1 MCHGDCF
8 YPAGTAIDGGG
19 TTLHATHQ
27 NHPFR
32 PVFMRGEAYASLKN
46 ALEVL
51 LSRTSL
57 DLGSRVSQHT
67 SKHPIETQKLSPLL
81 CSMRVNPTKTGGARA
96 GRAGRWLGAR
106 SVALNVV

>member
-67 SKHPIETQKLSPLL
+67 SKHPIDTQKLSPLL
-81 CSMRVNPTKTGGARA
+81 RIPLCSMSPDF
-96 GRAGRWLGAR
+96 
-106 SVALNVV
+106 LNLLKRGHENAS